1 MNHTTDRHG
10 IGLLHLNQ
18 SACKLE
24 TEKPIEDTC
33 FRLESGYLDVL
44 FSGRYQLEA
53 LTQLGEQ
60 IILLCQT
67 ANCNSA
73 LVDLTAAVGS
83 LSMMDRY
90 ELVTEMGEHWPK
102 PLRTAVIVRPRQT
115 LKLLGFFWARMAKT
129 RGFDVAL
136 FFDKHEALN
145 WLMNFP
151 RADY

>member
-1 MNHTTDRHG
+1 M
-10 IGLLHLNQ
+10 NQ
-18 SACKLE
+18 SLCELD
-24 TEKPIEDTC
+24 TTTPVEDTM
-33 FRLESGYLDVL
+33 FRLEPGYLEVV
-44 FSGRYQLEA
+44 FTGSYQLEA
-53 LTQLGEQ
+53 LTLLGEQ

-67 ANCNSA
+67 ANCNAA
-73 LVDLTAAVGS
+73 LVDLTAAPGS

-90 ELVTEMGEHWPK
+90 EIVSEMGEHWPK

-151 RADY
+151 TTVEQD